1 MRRASRIDK
10 NQLFTIE
17 YQGKIISTNEL
28 KSKNWRS
35 IKPKIDALKLEFF
48 ILIKNARIPKLDG
61 IELKV
66 RYWSRHDCDNITST
80 IKIFVDQ
87 LVKAGKIKDDNKNYW
102 RKLTIEADETLKNNT
117 LIFEIKNKIS

>member
-1 MRRASRIDK
+1 MESYSSLELGRDIFK
-10 NQLFTIE
+10 VE

-28 KSKNWRS
+28 KSKSWRKM
-35 IKPKIDALKLEFF
+35 KPKIDALKLEFF
-48 ILIKNARIPKLDG
+48 ILIQNANLPKFKG

-66 RYWSRHDCDNITST
+66 RYWSKHDVDNISST

-102 RKLTIEADETLKNNT
+102 KKLIIEADETLKNNT
-117 LIFEIKNKIS
+117 LIFEIKKL